1 MVKRI
6 TDLPA
11 ASTLVG
17 DELLE
22 VSQLST
28 SVTITENSISAA
40 ASDNSFNDSGTGF
53 VSAGFAVGDR
63 IKVTGFANGANN
75 LLVGI
80 VTDLTAGKMTIG
92 GTDGDVIVDESSGA
106 SVTVSKWGSRRA
118 TLADIGIGGGYDIL
132 FGFAATP
139 TSDQVLATIPIV
151 RDMTFEADLMGSV
164 GTAADNP
171 SDGDFVIS
179 IKDDGVVIATVTIST
194 GGSLTFATASGTAK
208 TITAGSFLTIE
219 APSPADSTVANTVV
233 VLKGEQA

>member
-63 IKVTGFANGANN
+63 IKVSGFANGANN

-92 GTDGDVIVDESSGA
+92 GTDGDVIVDEGSGGN
-106 SVTVSKWGSRRA
+106 VTIAKWGSRRA
-118 TLADIGIGGGYDIL
+118 TLADIGIGGGGASAPTVRTI
-132 FGFAATP
+132 AA
-139 TSDQVLATIPIV
+139 SDDLVVGDANNIV
-151 RDMTFEADLMGSV
+151 VTDTGS
-164 GTAADNP
+164 
-171 SDGDFVIS
+171 
-179 IKDDGVVIATVTIST
+179 
-194 GGSLTFATASGTAK
+194 
-208 TITAGSFLTIE
+208 
-219 APSPADSTVANTVV
+219 ANTVTVPDEASVAFPDGTV
-233 VLKGEQA
+233 VSVVQNGAGTTTIAADTGVTINGVLNGSADLASQYAAASLVKIATDEWNLVGTGAVA